1 MHIGTLGITLV
12 VMVVVVT
19 MVMVVVL
26 MVLVGMDLERF
37 LGNEIF
43 SSLSVL
49 QMVLGE

>member
-12 VMVVVVT
+12 VVVVV
-19 MVMVVVL
+19 VA